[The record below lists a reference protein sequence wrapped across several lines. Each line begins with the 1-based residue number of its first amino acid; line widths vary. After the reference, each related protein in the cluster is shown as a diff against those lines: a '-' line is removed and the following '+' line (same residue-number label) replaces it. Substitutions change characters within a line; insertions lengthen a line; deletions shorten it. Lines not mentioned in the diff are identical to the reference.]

1 MIRFVISL
9 LIAFFYS
16 TLLIAQDDIYIPYR
30 SGKVWGIANY
40 GGNMVIAPQ
49 YDSTNFMDS
58 YDYTYIKTFK
68 ANGQGLVINGKE
80 ALGNYYHTIILVEN
94 KYIIAVDTAGTT
106 AFDMEGTAIINK
118 PAMDISHYFLYANDT
133 SYAIFHVF
141 KDNGKEDLA
150 VWNANTKQLHYLFKD
165 YASIKINKQN
175 KYGLSLDELRLV
187 YKKKDSDL
195 LKEENYTIT
204 NYSLEKIVP
213 TSKGEM
219 MEEVTDRD
227 YDNYGAGVIGIAKE
241 DAIAGGPPA
250 KEHTTNKN
258 PIYLLADYLKEND
271 ELILKI
277 SQYKNGE
284 KIIIKQQKI
293 TLPKHTNSFTIER
306 LNQSIFA
313 KTNED
318 TSLIYNQCI
327 FFTTTTQKGFWVVDR
342 APVYYDYIQ
351 AVAYTPTNTYNT
363 EKVYILGKKD
373 AKSKKMQYGLLNAKL
388 ETIVLPTFDTIITN
402 ISLSS
407 KDNNYWVVLQ
417 NKKYGIMNP
426 DGKIIAAPL
435 YENIQLID
443 TPYNKHS
450 FWEIYNAGKY
460 GFLYTRSNSKM
471 IFVQPVFDYRIQSI
485 YVQYPINEQSY
496 MPSYTKTMKRNA
508 NPKTI
513 VLLKD
518 SNNKMLGFANE
529 EGRLYFND

>member
-195 LKEENYTIT
+195 LKEENYTIA

-388 ETIVLPTFDTIITN
+388 DTSLPLSLDTII
-402 ISLSS
+402 I
-407 KDNNYWVVLQ
+407 NNYTSSEKNYWIVMQ
-417 NKKYGIMNP
+417 NNKYGIVQP
-426 DGKIIAAPL
+426 DGKMLAAPI
-435 YENIQLID
+435 YDNIQLIQ
-443 TPYNKHS
+443 TKYNNHN
-450 FWEIYNAGKY
+450 FWEISNNGKY
-460 GFLYTRSNSKM
+460 GFLYTQYNDKV
-471 IFVQPVFDYRIQSI
+471 IFIQPVFEYNIQSI
-485 YVQYPINEQSY
+485 YPQFPINEKYHIDIFSNTKKKNI
-496 MPSYTKTMKRNA
+496 PSKL
-508 NPKTI
+508 I
-513 VLLKD
+513 ILLKD
-518 SNNKMLGFANE
+518 KHNKILGFANE
-529 EGRLYFND
+529 AGKLYFNN